1 MRSPCTKTIWRFQ
14 GIETSNV
21 SPPRAA
27 NSEMDVDAAGPSDLP
42 VSWDRR
48 GANHGR
54 NDWRSAL
61 MRRPEGSAGRSE
73 QVLFSRAC
81 GSRSRRRLRARLRR
95 DSIQA
100 VRDEGDDRLAQI
112 ETGVSEPRHR
122 PVAVQFAEWHPPI
135 RAAFSVE
142 GKYDRGVP
150 VRRNV
155 GEPVV
160 EGRLSTKAEPVR
172 ASSASRR
179 RCSPSSET
187 PLSRSRCE
195 LAPLHRNG

>member
-1 MRSPCTKTIWRFQ
+1 
-14 GIETSNV
+14 
-21 SPPRAA
+21 
-27 NSEMDVDAAGPSDLP
+27 MDVDAAGPSDLP

-172 ASSASRR
+172 ANKRR
-179 RCSPSSET
+179 HDDHQKLREKPDGHFRM
-187 PLSRSRCE
+187 RSRF
-195 LAPLHRNG
+195 LAVRSRLRRSDRLTQGPS